1 MIFFNQCWDLITKIH
16 LQQKSWNDNFGPK
29 VACRFLYSV
38 LAKTW
43 QFLSLKNIKGD
54 KICKKMAHAQKHAQ
68 RANFSEW
75 HPSLSHSTRWTS
87 HSYYY
92 KAEKCHQ
99 HIFYTLMAKNVKESK
114 DFVIYSKYQI
124 DINRYQ
130 IDIKSKS
137 KWYQSIMIWYR
148 SISILLPRGFLG
160 VANTAQIFAIY
171 FTVNFVNN
179 DTNNACQ
186 VLQLVRYFSLPG
198 IKT

>member
-1 MIFFNQCWDLITKIH
+1 M
-16 LQQKSWNDNFGPK
+16 PE
-29 VACRFLYSV
+29 
-38 LAKTW
+38 
-43 QFLSLKNIKGD
+43 LSLVISKSSIHFLLLCEVDVFVLLVKPLKKVNISFLLLQSR
-54 KICKKMAHAQKHAQ
+54 KM
-68 RANFSEW
+68 S
-75 HPSLSHSTRWTS
+75 ST
-87 HSYYY
+87 YLLYING
-92 KAEKCHQ
+92 KVP
-99 HIFYTLMAKNVKESK
+99 VKESK

-124 DINRYQ
+124 DINWYQ

-171 FTVNFVNN
+171 FTVNLVNN

-186 VLQLVRYFSLPG
+186 VLQLVRYFSLPV